1 MVSTRRKLWECL
13 IARDMKQHSSR
24 AMTELAY
31 DDNRA
36 TSILARFC
44 IVLHCD
50 VSIR

>member
-1 MVSTRRKLWECL
+1 MVTSRQPLWEFL
-13 IARDMKQHSSR
+13 ISRDMKHHSSR

-31 DDNRA
+31 DDNRT

-44 IVLHCD
+44 ILLHCD